1 MSYAKFNIW
10 IRDLNCCPKNVWKVD
25 LVVKTCGG
33 EYLVDFN
40 PDVIDKLKEAYPDYD
55 VQRATRNNET
65 TIRITQPLPHRPQ
78 FIKHIEVEVPPGCYI
93 VRAWVCYGNLWTD
106 RVMVIVG
113 CGEEACVNLI
123 VPLRENCIPDVILP
137 VGIAAHEMQLQPDK
151 VRIATEVL
159 MRTGRIQREVLLKEL
174 TDLTRELKESKAEDA
189 AKYVEAFEFTTKLVK
204 GIRIEK

>member
-55 VQRATRNNET
+55 VQRATRNNKT